1 MSGWISATTEA
12 GVPADVAWA
21 QAVHFEDYPRWLP
34 SVSTVQRAGDDR
46 LLVIARSE
54 SGLQEVDVL
63 IAEQVPGRRLVLT
76 LSERR
81 RASARLH
88 VQALDEQR
96 TRLRIEVDH
105 DLDPL
110 AARMLDLLFAPERQL
125 KEGLRRFADALTA
138 SGSARDGH

>member
-1 MSGWISATTEA
+1 VSGWISATTEA
-12 GVPADVAWA
+12 GVAADVAWA

-34 SVSTVQRAGDDR
+34 SVSAVERAGDDR
-46 LLVIARSE
+46 LLVTARSD
-54 SGLQEVDVL
+54 SGLHEVDVL

-88 VQALDEQR
+88 VQALDDGR
-96 TRLRIEVDH
+96 TRLQIEVDH

-125 KEGLRRFADALTA
+125 EEGLRRFADALTA
-138 SGSARDGH
+138 AEPRG